1 MNTVMNAPHS
11 VTSLARDDNS
21 LAPYYRAFRVSE
33 RLLLTGH
40 SHQAWPDCARDGMLA
55 CFEDAAKHVDDK
67 WQAAFERADR
77 VREGIRRWLGD
88 PTATLVL
95 GVNTHELVVRF
106 LSALPL
112 KARPRLVTS
121 DAEFHSLRRQLDR
134 LAEEG
139 IEVVRVASA
148 PVATLAERLAQ
159 ALEIDPSRTAAVL
172 VSSVLFTTSEIV
184 PGLAQLA
191 ERSERVGAS
200 LLIDAYH
207 QLGVVPFSSAGLE
220 RAFIVGGGYK
230 YLELGEGNC
239 FLRLPVDC
247 TLRPVITGW
256 FAEFGALDRSAS
268 HEVGYGAGALRFA
281 GSTYDPC
288 SHYRAASVLDF
299 FAREGLSPSF
309 LRDVSQHQ
317 VGSLAQAFDALDLDP
332 TLIAR
337 ASTTSL
343 SGLGGFLSLRTPH
356 AERLTHALT
365 VRGVC
370 VDHRGQILRLGP
382 APYLADRQLS
392 QTVDALHD
400 AVRNLS

>member
-1 MNTVMNAPHS
+1 MNASHS
-11 VTSLARDDNS
+11 VASLAKDENS
-21 LAPYYRAFRVSE
+21 LAPHYRAFRVSE

-40 SHQAWPDCARDGMLA
+40 SHQAWPDCARDGLLA

-77 VREGIRRWLGD
+77 LREGLRGWLAD
-88 PTATLVL
+88 PAATLAL
-95 GVNTHELVVRF
+95 GSNTHELVVRF

-112 KARPRLVTS
+112 GARPRLVTS

-139 IEVVRVASA
+139 IEIVRVPSA
-148 PVATLAERLAQ
+148 PVATLSERLAQ
-159 ALEIDPSRTAAVL
+159 ALEVDATRTAAVL

-184 PGLAQLA
+184 PGLAELA
-191 ERSERVGAS
+191 ERCERVGSS

-220 RAFIVGGGYK
+220 HAFIVGGGYK

-256 FAEFGALDRSAS
+256 FAEFGALDRTVS
-268 HEVGYGAGALRFA
+268 HEVGYGSGALRFA

-288 SHYRAASVLDF
+288 SHYRAASVLNF
-299 FAREGLSPSF
+299 YAREGLSPGL
-309 LRDVSQHQ
+309 LREVSQHQ
-317 VGSLAQAFDALDLDP
+317 LACLAHGFDALDLDP
-332 TLIAR
+332 KLVAR
-337 ASTTSL
+337 ASVTPL

-356 AERLTHALT
+356 AERLAQELS

-370 VDHRGQILRLGP
+370 VDHRGQLLRLGP
-382 APYLADRQLS
+382 APYLADRQLL
-392 QTVDALHD
+392 QALDALHE
-400 AVRNLS
+400 AVRELA